1 MSSGMT
7 DCISPKEFIIVCPQ
21 HEVKQVQVHYDGIG
35 NCHGIQGSGSGGSGN
50 DGGGSGDGGDD

>member
-1 MSSGMT
+1 MT